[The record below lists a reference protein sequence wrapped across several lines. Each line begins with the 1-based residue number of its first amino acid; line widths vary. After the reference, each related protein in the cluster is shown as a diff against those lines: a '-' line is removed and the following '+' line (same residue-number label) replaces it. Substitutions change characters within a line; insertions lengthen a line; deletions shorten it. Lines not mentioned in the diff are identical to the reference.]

1 MQRLFVDIYVFQ
13 VDILSMFISV
23 FVFSKEESGCLEN
36 DMIYYI
42 IKIVK
47 RYIFVL
53 IDFKS
58 CIQLFIKY
66 MLYYYFEES
75 CKR

>member
-23 FVFSKEESGCLEN
+23 FVFSKEESGSLEN

-42 IKIVK
+42 IKIVIM
-47 RYIFVL
+47 YIFVL
-53 IDFKS
+53 IDVKS
-58 CIQLFIKY
+58 CIQFYIK
-66 MLYYYFEES
+66 YYYFEES

>member
-13 VDILSMFISV
+13 VDILSMFIIV
-23 FVFSKEESGCLEN
+23 FVFSKEESGSLEN

-42 IKIVK
+42 IKIVIM
-47 RYIFVL
+47 YIFVL
-53 IDFKS
+53 IDVKS
-58 CIQLFIKY
+58 CIQFCIK
-66 MLYYYFEES
+66 YYYFEES